1 MSVEDSYFLS
11 KNSIRV
17 QDKLLTLEVPKI
29 MGIINC
35 TPDSFFENS
44 RFEGVNA
51 VLKQAEKLLNDG
63 ADLLDVGGYSTR
75 PGAFNITLTEEIERT
90 RHAIAAIKREFPATI
105 ISIDTF
111 RSEVAREALEAGASI
126 INDISG
132 GEIDPSIWDV
142 AAHYQCP
149 YILMH
154 MRGTPQNM
162 QENTHYTSLFKEIA
176 AYFSTKIEALKQKGV
191 HDIVI
196 DPGFGFSKTMDQ
208 NYELLHCLED
218 FRFLNQPILVG
229 FSRKSMIYK
238 KLNCTANEA
247 LNGTTILNTQ
257 AVLKGAKILRV
268 HDVKEAAE
276 IVKLLF

>member
-51 VLKQAEKLLNDG
+51 ILKQAEQLFKDG
-63 ADLLDVGGYSTR
+63 ADLLDIGGYSTR
-75 PGAFNITLTEEIERT
+75 PGAFNIPLTEEIERT
-90 RHAIAAIKREFPATI
+90 RPAIAAIKREFPSAI

-111 RSEVAREALEAGASI
+111 RGEVAKEALEAGASI

-132 GEIDPSIWDV
+132 GEIDPTIWEV

-149 YILMH
+149 YVLMH

-191 HDIVI
+191 YDIVL
-196 DPGFGFSKTMDQ
+196 DPGFGFSKTLEQ
-208 NYELLHCLED
+208 NYELLNCMED
-218 FRFLNQPILVG
+218 FRFLNHPILVG

-238 KLNCTANEA
+238 KLGCTANEA

-268 HDVKEAAE
+268 HEVKEAAE

>member
-44 RFEGVNA
+44 RFEGVKA
-51 VLKQAEKLLNDG
+51 ILKQAEQLFKDG
-63 ADLLDVGGYSTR
+63 ADLLDIGGYSTR
-75 PGAFNITLTEEIERT
+75 LGAFNIPLTEEIERT
-90 RHAIAAIKREFPATI
+90 RDAIAAIKREFPSAI

-111 RSEVAREALEAGASI
+111 RGEVAQEAIEAGASI

-132 GEIDPSIWDV
+132 GEIDPTIWEV

-149 YILMH
+149 YVLMH

-162 QENTHYTSLFKEIA
+162 QENTHYHSLFKEIA

-191 HDIVI
+191 YDIVL
-196 DPGFGFSKTMDQ
+196 DPGFGFSKTLEQ
-208 NYELLHCLED
+208 NYELLNCMED
-218 FRFLNQPILVG
+218 FLFLNHPILVG

-238 KLNCTANEA
+238 KLGCTANEA